1 MSDEKVK
8 PQNGAFSVTVYFRGR
23 KPVTFKAARN
33 LQISKR
39 LVSFDYRAYPSN
51 RDRHACFYIANLDG
65 FSYSNELANDSK
77 QQGGIYFE

>member
-1 MSDEKVK
+1 MVSLEDN

-23 KPVTFKAARN
+23 KPVTFKAAKN

-65 FSYSNELANDSK
+65 FSYSSELVTDSN